1 MKQQINKIFG
11 IGLSRTGTSSLYE
24 ALTILGID
32 TTHYPTNYK
41 QIETHKAAVDGT
53 IAVGYRYLDAMFP
66 DSKFIFTDRDW
77 YDWNKSIEAFFKIN
91 VNVISELHDG
101 KVLDLTDKVNMAL
114 YNATTYNESFM
125 QAYRDHKFGIKRWFK
140 ERKDDLLTIN
150 ICKGEG
156 WVKLCPFLGCD
167 IPNIEFPKSNSKN
180 QSWETLA
187 SIF

>member
-1 MKQQINKIFG
+1 MNQQINKIFG

-24 ALTILGID
+24 ALEMLSIKTI
-32 TTHYPTNYK
+32 HYPTDYK
-41 QIETHKAAVDGT
+41 QIETHKAAVDGAV
-53 IAVGYRYLDAMFP
+53 AVGYRYLDAMFP

-77 YDWNKSIEAFFKIN
+77 YDWDKSIESFFKIN

-114 YNATTYNESFM
+114 YNATTYQESFM
-125 QAYRDHKFGIKRWFK
+125 QAFRDHKSGIKKWFK

-150 ICKGEG
+150 ICKGDG
-156 WVKLCPFLGCD
+156 WGKLCPFLGCD
-167 IPNIEFPKSNSKN
+167 IPNIEFPKSNSKS